1 MVPAALSCREVGAIA
16 PRYLCQE
23 EENTL
28 RQLMKV
34 AVAVSASSLA
44 LAACGS
50 STSSETSA
58 AATGSAS
65 ASGSASAPATSD
77 VKVGMAYDVGGRG
90 DQSFNDAA
98 AAGLDKAKAEF
109 GVVTQEATA
118 VNGENES
125 AREER
130 LNQLV
135 DAGFTNIVAVGFAY
149 AGAIGKVAAENPD
162 VHFAIIDDASEAST
176 AANVA
181 QLTFAEQE
189 GSYLVGA
196 AAALMSKTD
205 HIGFVGGVQTPLIV
219 KFEAG
224 FEAGA
229 KAVNPDIK
237 IDSTYLTQPPDFSGF
252 GDPAKGKTAA
262 DGMFQG
268 GADVVY
274 HAAGGSGGGV
284 FTAAKD
290 AKGMA
295 IGVDSDQALTAEA
308 GVRDVIITSM
318 LKKVDVAVYDY
329 IAKAVKGEN
338 AAGNVIYDLKVDGV
352 GYSTSGDKLSAD
364 VIAKL
369 EELKAKI
376 VSGEIKVPDTK

>member
-149 AGAIGKVAAENPD
+149 AGAIGKVAAE
-162 VHFAIIDDASEAST
+162 VR
-176 AANVA
+176 
-181 QLTFAEQE
+181 LRR
-189 GSYLVGA
+189 
-196 AAALMSKTD
+196 
-205 HIGFVGGVQTPLIV
+205 
-219 KFEAG
+219 
-224 FEAGA
+224 
-229 KAVNPDIK
+229 
-237 IDSTYLTQPPDFSGF
+237 
-252 GDPAKGKTAA
+252 
-262 DGMFQG
+262 
-268 GADVVY
+268 
-274 HAAGGSGGGV
+274 SGGERHTTRTWPRPASGKPSGRPR
-284 FTAAKD
+284 TAREPTR
-290 AKGMA
+290 
-295 IGVDSDQALTAEA
+295 SPSNRSTTAE
-308 GVRDVIITSM
+308 RR
-318 LKKVDVAVYDY
+318 
-329 IAKAVKGEN
+329 
-338 AAGNVIYDLKVDGV
+338 
-352 GYSTSGDKLSAD
+352 SGRRR
-364 VIAKL
+364 
-369 EELKAKI
+369 
-376 VSGEIKVPDTK
+376 